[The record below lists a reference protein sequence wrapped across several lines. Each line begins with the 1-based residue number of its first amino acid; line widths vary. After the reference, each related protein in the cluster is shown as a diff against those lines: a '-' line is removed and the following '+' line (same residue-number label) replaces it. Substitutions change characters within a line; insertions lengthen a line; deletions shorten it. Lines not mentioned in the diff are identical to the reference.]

1 MAVLVPTV
9 SLGQL
14 QASCGHS
21 VVPCPCSSWLRWTGH
36 GSQSIRRPP
45 QIPAL
50 GFCQE
55 LLLAQREPDR
65 TWESSSHIL
74 LANLLW
80 RGYPMTVRQWK
91 APGKRPD
98 VLLAALEHCRAPPGE
113 AQAQGC
119 PCHLRP
125 LQLLHPGP
133 SLHCSVR
140 DPIPY
145 STEAPLS
152 FGSLSHASSQES
164 CPGMR

>member
-1 MAVLVPTV
+1 
-9 SLGQL
+9 
-14 QASCGHS
+14 
-21 VVPCPCSSWLRWTGH
+21 
-36 GSQSIRRPP
+36 
-45 QIPAL
+45 
-50 GFCQE
+50 
-55 LLLAQREPDR
+55 
-65 TWESSSHIL
+65 
-74 LANLLW
+74 
-80 RGYPMTVRQWK
+80 MTVRQWK